1 MTTSQQVFRTVV
13 ITGGN
18 TGLGYQCAKT
28 IAVSGQPWHIVI
40 ASRDTAKAAKAVEQ
54 LKSETAH
61 EQISAMRLDLASL
74 DSIRAFAREFAASTL
89 PSLHA
94 IVCNAGVHLSG
105 GVTYTQDGFETT
117 FGVNHLGHFLLVN
130 LLLRSLIAPAR
141 IVFISSGTHDP
152 ATPDGRWNRP
162 DYQNAYRLAWPEK
175 DGGRPLP
182 GIRRYSTSKL
192 CNIYCTYELARR
204 LEAEG
209 LSTTEHPITVNAYD
223 PGPNPETGL
232 TRDYPR
238 FIQSLLRSATFRPLL
253 SAITGDFSTIETS
266 GGFMASLVV
275 NPALEQ
281 TTGKYYHIQHEMPS
295 SQESYDRAKARE
307 LWESSVELVKLAP
320 EETPLR
326 LSRYGR

>member
-1 MTTSQQVFRTVV
+1 MTTSSQQVFKTVI

-28 IAVSGQPWHIVI
+28 IAASGQPWHIVI

-74 DSIRAFAREFAASTL
+74 DSVRVFAREIAASNL
-89 PSLHA
+89 PPLHA
-94 IVCNAGVHLSG
+94 IVCNAGVHVFG
-105 GVTYTQDGFETT
+105 KVTYTQDGFETT

-152 ATPDGRWNRP
+152 ATTDGRWNP
-162 DYQNAYRLAWPEK
+162 PAYHDAYQLAWPEK
-175 DGGRPLP
+175 GGRRPLP

-192 CNIYCTYELARR
+192 CNLYCAYELARR

-209 LSTTEHPITVNAYD
+209 LST
-223 PGPNPETGL
+223 
-232 TRDYPR
+232 
-238 FIQSLLRSATFRPLL
+238 
-253 SAITGDFSTIETS
+253 
-266 GGFMASLVV
+266 
-275 NPALEQ
+275 
-281 TTGKYYHIQHEMPS
+281 
-295 SQESYDRAKARE
+295 
-307 LWESSVELVKLAP
+307 
-320 EETPLR
+320 
-326 LSRYGR
+326 